1 MQYQEEGETYFN
13 ISHFLYRCVEILSK
27 EKLEVCDNLEV
38 WVIMKKKNYG
48 TELTFSYSN
57 NDKNTKDTK
66 TFAFTGL
73 MDRYSLT
80 YVSIS

>member
-1 MQYQEEGETYFN
+1 
-13 ISHFLYRCVEILSK
+13 
-27 EKLEVCDNLEV
+27 
-38 WVIMKKKNYG
+38 MKKKNYG